1 MLSFAF
7 STLTTLLLVVDA
19 PAAVPLF
26 LSMTEADSVEHRQRT
41 AFRAALAAGIVLA
54 SFGAL
59 GGIVFRVLGISLGAF
74 RIAGGV
80 LLFLLAVD
88 MLRAQRSRQRTSPEE
103 EADGVDRPDISIFP
117 MAIPMLAGPGAT
129 STVMVL
135 VSRAER
141 PWQYVAV
148 FVAIGLTALTAY
160 GFLRS
165 AVRVERR
172 LGRTGMN
179 VLQRVMGLILA
190 ATAVQFV
197 VEGVS
202 DVLPTIVG
210 GLAGSS
216 VGLGQRA
223 DGGDQDLG
231 LEGLGDPGLGAGLLR
246 SLHQRGDALG
256 GEHQDGQRRVRAVG
270 LDLLDHLDA
279 VQVGHVDVAHHRAD
293 PGNPGDLVDPVDPV
307 DGLDHLEPRLPEGG
321 AHLLPHR
328 RGIIHHQYLRLH
340 HAVGSSSLS
349 GRALRLETGRPRKTP
364 QNSQSS

>member
-1 MLSFAF
+1 MRVLSFAF

-26 LSMTEADSVEHRQRT
+26 LSMTGSDSLEYRQRT
-41 AFRAALAAGIVLA
+41 AFRAALASGLVLGA
-54 SFGAL
+54 FGAL

-74 RIAGGV
+74 RIAGGA
-80 LLFLLAVD
+80 LLFLLAID

-103 EADGVDRPDISIFP
+103 EAEGVDRPDVSIFP

-141 PWQYVAV
+141 PWQYLVV

-197 VEGVS
+197 VEGIS
-202 DVLPTIVG
+202 DVLPTI
-210 GLAGSS
+210 LAG
-216 VGLGQRA
+216 
-223 DGGDQDLG
+223 
-231 LEGLGDPGLGAGLLR
+231 
-246 SLHQRGDALG
+246 LH
-256 GEHQDGQRRVRAVG
+256 
-270 LDLLDHLDA
+270 
-279 VQVGHVDVAHHRAD
+279 
-293 PGNPGDLVDPVDPV
+293 
-307 DGLDHLEPRLPEGG
+307 
-321 AHLLPHR
+321 
-328 RGIIHHQYLRLH
+328 
-340 HAVGSSSLS
+340 
-349 GRALRLETGRPRKTP
+349 TP
-364 QNSQSS
+364 